1 MKLLLENWR
10 KYLTENKEVFYVD
23 VNLLLPTE
31 ELGHGKEHN
40 CPSQECDAV
49 VEEKMVEIESGHFK
63 PIEVCNQKPVKTYRA
78 QGLDVG
84 QAPKSGMVEP
94 FYHIMNGHHRVEA
107 AKRLGILQ
115 VPIYL
120 TPEDVE

>member
-10 KYLTENKEVFYVD
+10 KYLTENTVFYVD

-40 CPSQECDAV
+40 CPSQECDAAI
-49 VEEKMVEIESGHFK
+49 EEKVTEIESGHFK
-63 PIEVCNQKPVKTYRA
+63 PIEVCNQKPVKTYRT
-78 QGLDVG
+78 QDLGVG
-84 QAPKSGMVEP
+84 QSTKSGMAEP

-115 VPIYL
+115 VPVYL
-120 TPEDVE
+120 TPEEN